1 MNRLFE
7 RGWKPWLMVVVLAVV
22 ALVSFYKVA
31 DYAASPETHRQTI
44 EALEE
49 KKATVMKLTGA
60 ATGVSVAITMI
71 PGDAATPIAEKLA
84 DLSTIFLLVFS
95 AIYLEKYLVT
105 ITGYAAFKL
114 LIPLAC
120 VSGIVAVLFRSHIA
134 KQLAAKLAV
143 FGLAIV
149 LVIPASVGISNLI
162 EDTYHSSIQSTIDL
176 ALDTTEEI
184 EEDAELSAAKE
195 EEKKGNLFSELLS
208 KVSDTVT
215 VATDKI
221 ENVLNHYLEALAVLL
236 VTSCVIPVLVLF
248 FFVWLVKIILG
259 VDIPTPKRD
268 QWEGLRHP

>member
-1 MNRLFE
+1 LQSYLWCPAKCSWILTDKGGSR
-7 RGWKPWLMVVVLAVV
+7 
-22 ALVSFYKVA
+22 
-31 DYAASPETHRQTI
+31 
-44 EALEE
+44 E
-49 KKATVMKLTGA
+49 KKL
-60 ATGVSVAITMI
+60 
-71 PGDAATPIAEKLA
+71 
-84 DLSTIFLLVFS
+84 FL
-95 AIYLEKYLVT
+95 
-105 ITGYAAFKL
+105 G
-114 LIPLAC
+114 
-120 VSGIVAVLFRSHIA
+120 
-134 KQLAAKLAV
+134 
-143 FGLAIV
+143 FGCAIV
-149 LVIPASVGISNLI
+149 LVIPASVGVSNLI
-162 EDTYHSSIQSTIDL
+162 EKTYNSSIQSTIDL
-176 ALDTTEEI
+176 ALETTEEI

>member
-7 RGWKPWLMVVVLAVV
+7 RGWKPWLMVVVLAVA

-120 VSGIVAVLFRSHIA
+120 GAGIVAVLFRSHVA

-184 EEDAELSAAKE
+184 EEDAELNAAKE
-195 EEKKGNLFSELLS
+195 EEKKGNFFSELLS
-208 KVSDTVT
+208 TVT
-215 VATDKI
+215 ETVSVVTDKV

>member
-1 MNRLFE
+1 MNRLFK
-7 RGWKPWLMVVVLAVV
+7 RGWKPWLIVAVLAVT

-120 VSGIVAVLFRSHIA
+120 GAGIVAVLFRSHVA

-149 LVIPASVGISNLI
+149 LVIPSSVGISNLI
-162 EDTYHSSIQSTIDL
+162 EDTYYSSIQSTIDL

-184 EEDAELSAAKE
+184 EEDAELNAAKE
-195 EEKKGNLFSELLS
+195 EEKKGNFFSELLS
-208 KVSDTVT
+208 TVT
-215 VATDKI
+215 ETVSVVTDKV

>member
-1 MNRLFE
+1 MDRLFK
-7 RGWKPWLMVVVLAVV
+7 RGWKPWLIVAVLAVT

-120 VSGIVAVLFRSHIA
+120 GAGIVAVLFRSHVA

-149 LVIPASVGISNLI
+149 LVIPSSVGISNLI

-184 EEDAELSAAKE
+184 EEDAELNAAKE
-195 EEKKGNLFSELLS
+195 EEKKGNFFSELLS
-208 KVSDTVT
+208 TVT
-215 VATDKI
+215 ETVSVVTDKV

>member
-1 MNRLFE
+1 MNRLYE
-7 RGWKPWLMVVVLAVV
+7 RGWRPWLAIAILAVV
-22 ALVSFYKVA
+22 AMVSFFRVA

-44 EALEE
+44 EALDE

-105 ITGYAAFKL
+105 ITGYAAFKV

-120 VSGIVAVLFRSHIA
+120 GAGIVAVLLRSHMA
-134 KQLAAKLAV
+134 KQLAVKLAV
-143 FGLAIV
+143 FGLSIV

-162 EDTYHSSIQSTIDL
+162 EDTYHSSIQNTIDL
-176 ALDTTEEI
+176 ALETTEEI
-184 EEDAELSAAKE
+184 EEDTELNAAKE
-195 EEKKGNLFSELLS
+195 EEKKGNIFSELLS
-208 KVSDTVT
+208 TVT
-215 VATDKI
+215 ETVSIATDKV

-236 VTSCVIPVLVLF
+236 VTTCVIPVLVLF

-259 VDIPTPKRD
+259 IDIPTPKRD

>member
-84 DLSTIFLLVFS
+84 DLSTIFLMVFS

-105 ITGYAAFKL
+105 IIGYAAFKL

-176 ALDTTEEI
+176 ALETTEEI
-184 EEDAELSAAKE
+184 EEDADLNAAKE
-195 EEKKGNLFSELLS
+195 EEKKGNFFSELLS
-208 KVSDTVT
+208 TVT
-215 VATDKI
+215 ETVSVATDKV

>member
-7 RGWKPWLMVVVLAVV
+7 RGWKPWLIVAVLAVT

-120 VSGIVAVLFRSHIA
+120 GAGIVAVLFRSHIA

-184 EEDAELSAAKE
+184 EEDAELNAAKE
-195 EEKKGNLFSELLS
+195 EEKKGNFFSELLS
-208 KVSDTVT
+208 TVT
-215 VATDKI
+215 ETVSVVTDKV

>member
-1 MNRLFE
+1 MNRLYE
-7 RGWKPWLMVVVLAVV
+7 RGWKPWLVIVVLAVV
-22 ALVSFYKVA
+22 ALVSFYKIA
-31 DYAASPETHRQTI
+31 DYAASPEVHKQTI
-44 EALEE
+44 EALDE
-49 KKATVMKLTGA
+49 KRETVMKLTGA

-84 DLSTIFLLVFS
+84 DLSTVFLLVLS

-120 VSGIVAVLFRSHIA
+120 GVGIAAVLARSHVA
-134 KQLAAKLAV
+134 KQIAAKLAV
-143 FGLAIV
+143 FGFAIV
-149 LVIPASVGISNLI
+149 MVIPASVGISNLI

-176 ALDTTEEI
+176 ALETTEEI
-184 EEDAELSAAKE
+184 EEDSELSAAKE
-195 EEKKGNLFSELLS
+195 EEEKGIFSNLLS
-208 KVSDTVT
+208 KVTETVS
-215 VATDKI
+215 VATDKV

-248 FFVWLVKIILG
+248 FFWWLVKIILG
-259 VDIPTPKRD
+259 VEIPAPKRD

>member
-1 MNRLFE
+1 MNRLYE
-7 RGWKPWLMVVVLAVV
+7 RGWRPWLAIAILAVI
-22 ALVSFYKVA
+22 AMVSFFRVA

-44 EALEE
+44 EALDE

-105 ITGYAAFKL
+105 ITGYAAFKV

-120 VSGIVAVLFRSHIA
+120 GAGIVAVLLRSHMA
-134 KQLAAKLAV
+134 KQLAVKLAV
-143 FGLAIV
+143 FGLSIV

-162 EDTYHSSIQSTIDL
+162 EDTYHSSIQNTIDL
-176 ALDTTEEI
+176 ALETTEEI
-184 EEDAELSAAKE
+184 EEDTELNAAKE
-195 EEKKGNLFSELLS
+195 EEKKGNIFSELLS
-208 KVSDTVT
+208 TVT
-215 VATDKI
+215 ETVSIATDKV

-236 VTSCVIPVLVLF
+236 VTTCVIPVLVLF

>member
-7 RGWKPWLMVVVLAVV
+7 RGWKPWLIVAVLAVT

-120 VSGIVAVLFRSHIA
+120 GAGIVAVLFRSHVA

-184 EEDAELSAAKE
+184 EEDAELNTAKE
-195 EEKKGNLFSELLS
+195 EEKKGNFFSELLS
-208 KVSDTVT
+208 TVT
-215 VATDKI
+215 ETVSVVTDKV

>member
-1 MNRLFE
+1 MNRLYE
-7 RGWKPWLMVVVLAVV
+7 RGWRPWLAIIILAVV
-22 ALVSFYKVA
+22 AMVSFFRVA
-31 DYAASPETHRQTI
+31 DYAASPETHSQTI
-44 EALEE
+44 EALDE

-105 ITGYAAFKL
+105 ITGYAAFKV

-120 VSGIVAVLFRSHIA
+120 GAGIVAVLLRSHMA
-134 KQLAAKLAV
+134 KQLAVKLAV
-143 FGLAIV
+143 FGLSIV

-162 EDTYHSSIQSTIDL
+162 EDTYHSSIQNTIDL
-176 ALDTTEEI
+176 ALETTEEI
-184 EEDAELSAAKE
+184 EEDTELNAAKE
-195 EEKKGNLFSELLS
+195 EEKKGNIFSELLS
-208 KVSDTVT
+208 TVT
-215 VATDKI
+215 ETVSIATDKV

-236 VTSCVIPVLVLF
+236 VTTCVIPVLVLF
-248 FFVWLVKIILG
+248 FFVWLVKIVLG
-259 VDIPTPKRD
+259 IDIPAPRRD

>member
-7 RGWKPWLMVVVLAVV
+7 RGWKPWLMVVVLAVA

-31 DYAASPETHRQTI
+31 DYAASPETHTETI

-149 LVIPASVGISNLI
+149 LVIPASVGVSNLI
-162 EDTYHSSIQSTIDL
+162 EKTYNSSIQSTIDL
-176 ALDTTEEI
+176 ALETTEEI

>member
-1 MNRLFE
+1 MNRLFK
-7 RGWKPWLMVVVLAVV
+7 RGWKPWLIVAVLAVT

-120 VSGIVAVLFRSHIA
+120 GAGIVAVLFRSHVA

-184 EEDAELSAAKE
+184 EEDAELNAAKE
-195 EEKKGNLFSELLS
+195 EEKKGNFFSELLS
-208 KVSDTVT
+208 TVT
-215 VATDKI
+215 ETVSVVTDKV

>member
-1 MNRLFE
+1 MNNKFE
-7 RGWKPWLMVVVLAVV
+7 QRWKPCAMIAILVVI
-22 ALVSFYKVA
+22 ALVSFFKVA
-31 DYAASPETHRQTI
+31 DHAASPEVHKETI
-44 EALEE
+44 EALDE
-49 KKATVMKLTGA
+49 KRATVMDLTA
-60 ATGVSVAITMI
+60 ASTAVSVAITMI

-84 DLSTIFLLVFS
+84 DLSTCFLLVLS

-105 ITGYAAFKL
+105 ITGYAAFKV

-120 VSGIVAVLFRSHIA
+120 GVGIVAVLSRSHIA

-143 FGLAIV
+143 FGIAIV

-176 ALDTTEEI
+176 ALETTEEI
-184 EEDAELSAAKE
+184 EEDAELNAAKQE
-195 EEKKGNLFSELLS
+195 GEKGGIFSELLS
-208 KVSDTVT
+208 KVTETVSI
-215 VATDKI
+215 ATDKV

-236 VTSCVIPVLVLF
+236 VTSCVIPILVLV

-259 VDIPTPKRD
+259 VEIPAPKRD

>member
-7 RGWKPWLMVVVLAVV
+7 RGWKPWLIVAVLAVT

-120 VSGIVAVLFRSHIA
+120 GAGIVAVLFRSHVA

-184 EEDAELSAAKE
+184 EEDAELNAAKE
-195 EEKKGNLFSELLS
+195 EEKKGNFFSELLS
-208 KVSDTVT
+208 TVT
-215 VATDKI
+215 ETVSVVTDKV

-236 VTSCVIPVLVLF
+236 VTSCVIPVLVRIRTHRHAAPPLCRG
-248 FFVWLVKIILG
+248 LCG
-259 VDIPTPKRD
+259 D
-268 QWEGLRHP
+268 QRAWPPA

>member
-1 MNRLFE
+1 MNRLYE
-7 RGWKPWLMVVVLAVV
+7 RGWRPWLAIAILAVV
-22 ALVSFYKVA
+22 AMVSFFRVA

-44 EALEE
+44 EALDE
-49 KKATVMKLTGA
+49 KKVTVMKLTGA

-105 ITGYAAFKL
+105 ITGYAAFKV

-120 VSGIVAVLFRSHIA
+120 GAGIVAVLLRSHVA
-134 KQLAAKLAV
+134 KQLAVKLAV
-143 FGLAIV
+143 FGLSIV

-162 EDTYHSSIQSTIDL
+162 EDTYHSSIQNTIDL
-176 ALDTTEEI
+176 ALETTEEI
-184 EEDAELSAAKE
+184 EEDTELNAAKE
-195 EEKKGNLFSELLS
+195 EEKKGNIFSELLS
-208 KVSDTVT
+208 TVT
-215 VATDKI
+215 ETVSIATDKV

-236 VTSCVIPVLVLF
+236 VTTCVIPVLVLF

-259 VDIPTPKRD
+259 IDIPTPKRD

>member
-1 MNRLFE
+1 MNRLLE
-7 RGWKPWLMVVVLAVV
+7 RGWRPWIVVAVLAVV
-22 ALVSFYKVA
+22 ACISFYKVA
-31 DYAASPETHRQTI
+31 DYAASPETHKQTI
-44 EALEE
+44 ESLEE
-49 KKATVMKLTGA
+49 KKETVMRLTGA

-84 DLSTIFLLVFS
+84 DLSTVFLLVFS

-120 VSGIVAVLFRSHIA
+120 GAGIVAVLFRNHVA

-162 EDTYHSSIQSTIDL
+162 EDTYHSSIQNTIDL

-195 EEKKGNLFSELLS
+195 EEKKGNIFSEL
-208 KVSDTVT
+208 VSAVTETVSI
-215 VATDKI
+215 ATDKV

>member
-7 RGWKPWLMVVVLAVV
+7 RGWKPWLIVAVLAVT

-120 VSGIVAVLFRSHIA
+120 GAGIVAVLFRSHVA

-176 ALDTTEEI
+176 ALETTEEI

>member
-1 MNRLFE
+1 MNRLYE
-7 RGWKPWLMVVVLAVV
+7 RGWRPWLAIAILAVV
-22 ALVSFYKVA
+22 AMVSFFRVA

-44 EALEE
+44 EALDE

-105 ITGYAAFKL
+105 ITGYAAFKV

-120 VSGIVAVLFRSHIA
+120 GAGIVAVLLRSHVA
-134 KQLAAKLAV
+134 KQLAVKLAV
-143 FGLAIV
+143 FGLSIV
-149 LVIPASVGISNLI
+149 LVIPASVGIANLI
-162 EDTYHSSIQSTIDL
+162 EDTYHSSIQNTIDL
-176 ALDTTEEI
+176 ALETTEEI
-184 EEDAELSAAKE
+184 EEDTELNAAKE
-195 EEKKGNLFSELLS
+195 EEKKGNIFSDLLS
-208 KVSDTVT
+208 TVT
-215 VATDKI
+215 ETVSIATDKV

-236 VTSCVIPVLVLF
+236 VTTCVIPVLVLF
-248 FFVWLVKIILG
+248 FFVWLVKIVLG
-259 VDIPTPKRD
+259 IDIPAPRRD

>member
-1 MNRLFE
+1 MDRLFK
-7 RGWKPWLMVVVLAVV
+7 RGWKPWLIVAVLAVT

-120 VSGIVAVLFRSHIA
+120 GAGIVAVLFRSHVA

-184 EEDAELSAAKE
+184 EEDAELNAAKE
-195 EEKKGNLFSELLS
+195 EEKKGNFFSELLS
-208 KVSDTVT
+208 TVT
-215 VATDKI
+215 ETVSVATDKV

>member
-120 VSGIVAVLFRSHIA
+120 GAGIVAVLFRSHIA

-184 EEDAELSAAKE
+184 EEDAELNAAKE
-195 EEKKGNLFSELLS
+195 EEKKGNFFSELLS
-208 KVSDTVT
+208 TVT
-215 VATDKI
+215 ETVSVVTDKV

>member
-1 MNRLFE
+1 MNRLYE
-7 RGWKPWLMVVVLAVV
+7 RGWRPWLAIAILAVV
-22 ALVSFYKVA
+22 AMVSFFRVA

-44 EALEE
+44 EALDE

-105 ITGYAAFKL
+105 ITGYAAFKV

-120 VSGIVAVLFRSHIA
+120 GAGIVAVLLRSHVA
-134 KQLAAKLAV
+134 KQLAVKLAV
-143 FGLAIV
+143 FGLSIV

-162 EDTYHSSIQSTIDL
+162 EDTYHSSIQNTIDL
-176 ALDTTEEI
+176 ALETTEEI
-184 EEDAELSAAKE
+184 EEDTELNAAKE
-195 EEKKGNLFSELLS
+195 EEKKGNIFSELLS
-208 KVSDTVT
+208 TVT
-215 VATDKI
+215 ETVSIATDKV

-236 VTSCVIPVLVLF
+236 VTTCVIPVLVLF
-248 FFVWLVKIILG
+248 FFVWLVKIVLG
-259 VDIPTPKRD
+259 IDIPAPRRD

>member
-7 RGWKPWLMVVVLAVV
+7 RGWKPWLMVVVLAVA

-120 VSGIVAVLFRSHIA
+120 GAGIVAVLFRSHTA

-184 EEDAELSAAKE
+184 EEDAELNAAKE
-195 EEKKGNLFSELLS
+195 EEKKGNFFSELLS
-208 KVSDTVT
+208 TVT
-215 VATDKI
+215 ETVSVVTDKV

>member
-1 MNRLFE
+1 MNRLYE
-7 RGWKPWLMVVVLAVV
+7 RGWRPWLAIAILAVV
-22 ALVSFYKVA
+22 AMVSFFRVA

-44 EALEE
+44 EALDE

-105 ITGYAAFKL
+105 ITGYAAFKV

-120 VSGIVAVLFRSHIA
+120 GAGIVAVLLRSHVA
-134 KQLAAKLAV
+134 KQLAVKLAV
-143 FGLAIV
+143 FGLSIV

-162 EDTYHSSIQSTIDL
+162 EDTYHSSIQNTIDL
-176 ALDTTEEI
+176 ALETTEEI
-184 EEDAELSAAKE
+184 EEDTELNAAKE
-195 EEKKGNLFSELLS
+195 EEKKGNIFSELLS
-208 KVSDTVT
+208 TVT
-215 VATDKI
+215 ETVSIATDKV

-236 VTSCVIPVLVLF
+236 VTTCVIPVLVLF

-259 VDIPTPKRD
+259 IDIPTPKRD

>member
-7 RGWKPWLMVVVLAVV
+7 RGWKPWLMVAVLAVT

-120 VSGIVAVLFRSHIA
+120 GAGIVAVLFRSHVA

-184 EEDAELSAAKE
+184 EEDAELNAAKE
-195 EEKKGNLFSELLS
+195 EEKKGNFFSELLS
-208 KVSDTVT
+208 TVT
-215 VATDKI
+215 ETVSVVTDKV

>member
-1 MNRLFE
+1 MNRLLE
-7 RGWKPWLMVVVLAVV
+7 RGWRPWIVVAVLAVV
-22 ALVSFYKVA
+22 ACISFYKVA
-31 DYAASPETHRQTI
+31 DYAASPETHKQTI
-44 EALEE
+44 ESLEE
-49 KKATVMKLTGA
+49 KKETVMRLTGA
-60 ATGVSVAITMI
+60 ATGAITMI

-84 DLSTIFLLVFS
+84 DLSTVFLLVFS

-120 VSGIVAVLFRSHIA
+120 GAGIVAVLFRNHVA

-162 EDTYHSSIQSTIDL
+162 EDTYHSSIQNTIDL

-195 EEKKGNLFSELLS
+195 EEKKGNIFSELLS
-208 KVSDTVT
+208 TVT
-215 VATDKI
+215 ETVSIATDKV

>member
-1 MNRLFE
+1 MNRLYE
-7 RGWKPWLMVVVLAVV
+7 RGWRPWLAIAILAVV
-22 ALVSFYKVA
+22 AMVSFFRVA
-31 DYAASPETHRQTI
+31 DYAASPETHRETI
-44 EALEE
+44 EALDE

-105 ITGYAAFKL
+105 ITGYAAFKV

-120 VSGIVAVLFRSHIA
+120 GAGIVAVLLRSHVA
-134 KQLAAKLAV
+134 KQLAVKLAV
-143 FGLAIV
+143 FGLSIV
-149 LVIPASVGISNLI
+149 LVIPASVGIANLI
-162 EDTYHSSIQSTIDL
+162 EDTYHSSIQNTIDL
-176 ALDTTEEI
+176 ALETTEEI
-184 EEDAELSAAKE
+184 EEDTELNAAKE
-195 EEKKGNLFSELLS
+195 EEKKGNIFSDLLS
-208 KVSDTVT
+208 TVT
-215 VATDKI
+215 ETVSIATDKV

-236 VTSCVIPVLVLF
+236 VTTCVIPVLVLF

-259 VDIPTPKRD
+259 IDIPTPKRD